1 MVENIIV
8 FNSLVLPWDITQP
21 LLICWHVAY
30 ISRFNLSGS
39 LGVTM
44 EEVVDA
50 QMEILAQCMEA
61 CQALFMMEEKQNYW
75 MGQMRKREKGQEWP
89 FLWLWWSS
97 SLRAP
102 LGERRNDG
110 MLMCKLET
118 LSAVTK
124 LWKGRGGKIE
134 KKKKTATCVVL
145 SLIENLMIVWAW
157 RLRIVSGLCGVSTF
171 ESKRFGF
178 VVLEL
183 LQIIVSNESS
193 WI

>member
-1 MVENIIV
+1 VQVRN
-8 FNSLVLPWDITQP
+8 LVCRDKT
-21 LLICWHVAY
+21 V
-30 ISRFNLSGS
+30 
-39 LGVTM
+39 
-44 EEVVDA
+44 
-50 QMEILAQCMEA
+50 
-61 CQALFMMEEKQNYW
+61 K
-75 MGQMRKREKGQEWP
+75 RK
-89 FLWLWWSS
+89 
-97 SLRAP
+97 
-102 LGERRNDG
+102 
-110 MLMCKLET
+110 
-118 LSAVTK
+118 
-124 LWKGRGGKIE
+124 GGKIE